1 MCVYVY
7 IYIYM
12 YLCIYYIYT
21 HTYIH
26 IIYYIYI
33 YIYMYPETHPA
44 GGTRKRSGSPSKVLS
59 EKFALVFASILG
71 CYYLSVEV
79 NIRTRLRKL
88 F

>member
-1 MCVYVY
+1 
-7 IYIYM
+7 
-12 YLCIYYIYT
+12 
-21 HTYIH
+21 
-26 IIYYIYI
+26 
-33 YIYMYPETHPA
+33 MYPETHPA